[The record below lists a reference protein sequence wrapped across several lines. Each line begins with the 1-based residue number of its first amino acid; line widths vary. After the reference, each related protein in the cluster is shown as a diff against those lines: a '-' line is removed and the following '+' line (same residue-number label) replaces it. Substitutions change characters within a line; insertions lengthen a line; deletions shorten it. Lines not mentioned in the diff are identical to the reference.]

1 MFDLSNQRAINA
13 RTWSSSSFFE
23 DNVHKLA
30 IAMGQ
35 KEVLVAFRGH
45 IPETMFE
52 LSDQDTCLV
61 LGQLKTIVDQVAT
74 AGRGPRFFHTSRSQY
89 STVQIVYGTVLYTSC
104 FVYSRF
110 DVWKP

>member
-1 MFDLSNQRAINA
+1 MLGIGAVPIFV
-13 RTWSSSSFFE
+13 E

-45 IPETMFE
+45 IPESMFE
-52 LSDQDTCLV
+52 LIDQDTGLV
-61 LGQLKTIVDQVAT
+61 LGPLKTIVDQVAT
-74 AGRGPRFFHTSRSQY
+74 AGRGPRCFHTSRSQY

-104 FVYSRF
+104 FV
-110 DVWKP
+110 

>member
-1 MFDLSNQRAINA
+1 
-13 RTWSSSSFFE
+13 
-23 DNVHKLA
+23 
-30 IAMGQ
+30 MGQ
-35 KEVLVAFRGH
+35 KEVLVAFRGN

-52 LSDQDTCLV
+52 LINEETGLL
-61 LGQLKTIVDQVAT
+61 LGPLKTMVDQVAT

-89 STVQIVYGTVLYTSC
+89 STVQTVYGTVLYTSC